1 MTRWKRIAL
10 SSVAAGVLVGGGW
23 VWLKE
28 ASAALPG
35 NPPGTVIRCKGDKSH
50 LLQVN
55 GGPGLNAVTSGF
67 IDATVGQSSTTSDGR
82 LTTQLTV
89 NGTNT
94 QGYIDGVGTL
104 VISMDKSRAVP
115 PSSLTA
121 NQRGSAFP
129 ATQTMRFFPVLTLN
143 GEAFTSA
150 TPVQVV
156 SSSVT
161 SFPPQRGTVYVLT
174 NAVVLKSAEGNEIS
188 LEPGKAFTI
197 TG

>member
-10 SSVAAGVLVGGGW
+10 SSVAAGLLVGGGW
-23 VWLKE
+23 VWLQD
-28 ASAALPG
+28 ASAALPSQG
-35 NPPGTVIRCKGDKSH
+35 KIVRCKGDKSH
-50 LLQVN
+50 LLELN
-55 GGPGLNAVTSGF
+55 GGPGLNAVTTGF

-89 NGTNT
+89 NGTHT
-94 QGYIDGVGTL
+94 EGYVEGVGNL
-104 VISMDKSRAVP
+104 VITMDSSRAVP

-121 NQRGSAFP
+121 NQRGAAFP
-129 ATQTMRFFPVLTLN
+129 ATQTMRFFPVLSLN
-143 GEAFTSA
+143 GENFTSE

-174 NAVVLKSAEGNEIS
+174 NAMSLRSAEGNSIT

-197 TG
+197 TE